1 MTDHEPPTGPTD
13 PADSHQGDGYDGDRH
28 DGDGHQGDA
37 HDGDGRDSRADGPI
51 DREFTIVRVY
61 DAPRALVWRAWTE
74 PEHFAAW
81 FGPRGYNVPVATVRM
96 DLRPGGSC
104 EFTMVSEA
112 DGSEYPNSGV
122 ILEVIEAERLVFA
135 DDAVDLRVTVTLAD
149 EGEGTRMT
157 IHVVG
162 RTGGAPAYEGWS
174 TSCDK
179 LATSL
184 AAVG

>member
-13 PADSHQGDGYDGDRH
+13 PAAGHQGDGHDGH
-28 DGDGHQGDA
+28 DGDGH
-37 HDGDGRDSRADGPI
+37 DGDSRADGPI

-112 DGSEYPNSGV
+112 DGSEYRNSGV
-122 ILEVIEAERLVFA
+122 ILEVVEAERLVFA

-162 RTGGAPAYEGWS
+162 QTGGAPAYEGWS
-174 TSCDK
+174 SSCDK
-179 LATSL
+179 LAASL